1 MTQDITT
8 QEAMNR
14 LEQHFGSRVGMLTHN
29 LTILSSSGQPA
40 DITFYRR
47 KPLINVQISTKIAAA
62 RFYGLDGQLPRILKL
77 IPFSNGVVASLAEIW
92 TVNPMPIGGFTDEE
106 LAAVDLA
113 IGEER
118 QGPNGETLRK
128 MIHKTYHCKSRK
140 ETDFYLRRWIAS

>member
-1 MTQDITT
+1 MAQDITT
-8 QEAMNR
+8 QEATKR
-14 LEQHFGSRVGMLTHN
+14 LEQHFGSREGMLIHN

-62 RFYGLDGQLPRILKL
+62 RLYGLEGQLPRILKR
-77 IPFSNGVVASLAEIW
+77 IEFSNGVAASLAEIW

-106 LAAVDLA
+106 LAAVDLSE
-113 IGEER
+113 GEER
-118 QGPNGETLRK
+118 QGPNGEKLRK
-128 MIHKTYHCKSRK
+128 MIGKTYRCKSRK